1 MHERSGDM
9 TKPAKSKSTRQEKDR
24 KSFFGSKSKE
34 KDDTEYVT
42 VREEK
47 KTLVRIVKAKPKA
60 IKHRADALDRKVVT
74 EDEMEITKSVVEK
87 ISSSPKPQVQQGPR
101 AAKRVA
107 PTTFACIQCGAPVP
121 LDADACPRCRVRYI
135 KDVPVEAL
143 EELELAERLDE
154 DDLLEITDINELPVL
169 HFDAVDGLMHYLEHD
184 EGESEFVLECSSCG
198 TLVQL
203 DIGRCPLCGAP
214 LGVTDAGLVSI
225 IADTEFNKERMS
237 ELECPSCGE
246 HVVLV
251 DGACPLCDEVIEGP
265 DGSETDDKTVP
276 IIRTE
281 NVVFVHLDLETGDL
295 NYLQRHLNRMSVE
308 HMSLQLDGIGNGGF
322 DKDWEG
328 LSRI

>member
-9 TKPAKSKSTRQEKDR
+9 NKTARSKSTRQEKDR
-24 KSFFGSKSKE
+24 KSLFGSKSKK

-42 VREEK
+42 VKEEK

-60 IKHRADALDRKVVT
+60 IKHRADVLDKKTVT
-74 EDEMEITKSVVEK
+74 EDEMRITKSVVEK
-87 ISSSPKPQVQQGPR
+87 ISSSPERQVQRGPR
-101 AAKRVA
+101 STQRVV
-107 PTTFACIQCGAPVP
+107 PKTFACAQCGAPVP

-135 KDVPVEAL
+135 RDIPDEAL
-143 EELELAERLDE
+143 AELDLAEQLDEEELM
-154 DDLLEITDINELPVL
+154 EIKDINDLPVL
-169 HFDAVDGLMHYLEHD
+169 HFDAMDGLMHYLEHD
-184 EGESEFVLECSSCG
+184 EGESEFVLECNNCG

-225 IADTEFNKERMS
+225 IAGTGFNEERMS

-251 DGACPLCDEVIEGP
+251 EGACPLCDAVIEGP
-265 DGSETDDKTVP
+265 EGSEADDKTIP
-276 IIRTE
+276 LIQTE

-295 NYLQRHLNRMSVE
+295 NYLQRHLNKMSVE
-308 HMSLQLDGIGNGGF
+308 HMSIHLDGIGNDGF
-322 DKDWEG
+322 DKNWEG